1 MTSVNP
7 LVFSCSNLSLSTEG
21 KSSVLRALLKGPNG
35 KEYHIRVVG
44 KDEAEVNKIF
54 DEQKQKAIAI
64 FEAVGQKPI
73 ELTGDQFD
81 TLKKGSPSSSSG
93 KKIGKNFIQEKEEKV
108 REKQGKL
115 ESVLDLIGKDDKKE
129 ELNTQLEALKK
140 DRSLKQEDLEKIKNG
155 DTSPLETILKKLSE
169 RVKCLEFA
177 ENVLKA
183 TFEKP
188 DSVKKERVPAP
199 KKDELQQVA
208 GDLPG
213 VPVGGITG
221 GCVNQGNSCW
231 LNASLKLMAAQNHF
245 DPLLNAKFS
254 EPKSEDSESL
264 KNLRQV
270 VPFLKIAVNQL
281 RSGGTVSQ
289 VQGDALLAGVAAAKY
304 VTGKDNKEVDVT
316 GQHDGAE
323 FLESLLADWAKLAEG
338 EIPGVEPYKKPIFD
352 HDSNESRPLVT
363 IIPKDNNI
371 DMSDPHFL
379 PEQSPDT
386 IMVNVQRH
394 IAKNAEDGTF
404 VGTERCDADLAI
416 TKYRSEYF
424 IKLSGHDYKIK
435 GMMTQA
441 GGVDAG
447 HWTYLE
453 IRGSRKVYSHSDM
466 EVKEISEDQVIE
478 RLKKGSI
485 LYLEKFSLEGVD

>member
-115 ESVLDLIGKDDKKE
+115 ESVLDLISKDDKKE

-169 RVKCLEFA
+169 RVKCLELA

-188 DSVKKERVPAP
+188 NSVKKEKVPAP

-221 GCVNQGNSCW
+221 GCVNRGNSCW

-338 EIPGVEPYKKPIFD
+338 EIPGVEPYKKPIFNQD
-352 HDSNESRPLVT
+352 ANESRPIVT
-363 IIPKDNNI
+363 IIPQNKNEI
-371 DMSDPHFL
+371 DMSNPHFL
-379 PEQSPDT
+379 PDPSPET
-386 IMVNVQRH
+386 IMVNVQRP
-394 IAKNAEDGTF
+394 IAKDETF

-416 TKYRSEYF
+416 KKYKNDYL
-424 IKLSGHDYKIK
+424 ITLNDKNYKIK
-435 GMMTQA
+435 GMMTQT

-453 IRGSRKVYSHSDM
+453 IRGSGKVYSHSDM
-466 EVKEISEDQVIE
+466 EVKEISEDQAVE
-478 RLKKGSI
+478 QLKKGSI
-485 LYLEKFSLEGVD
+485 LYLEKFSLEDVD